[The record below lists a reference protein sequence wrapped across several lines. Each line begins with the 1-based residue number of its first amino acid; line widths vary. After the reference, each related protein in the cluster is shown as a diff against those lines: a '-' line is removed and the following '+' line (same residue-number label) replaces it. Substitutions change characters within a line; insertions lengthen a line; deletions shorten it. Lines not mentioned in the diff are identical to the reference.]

1 MMNVGGI
8 AFRHETENID
18 INIQVN
24 AVFERNIFAFSQ
36 YFIQSN
42 FNLKFP
48 YKVSKR
54 IITKNRMYRSSCEC
68 DRSTWYFLVEN
79 FREDIPHGT
88 GARVEKINNQ
98 SGKGRVSK
106 VVRMAL

>member
-1 MMNVGGI
+1 
-8 AFRHETENID
+8 
-18 INIQVN
+18 
-24 AVFERNIFAFSQ
+24 
-36 YFIQSN
+36 
-42 FNLKFP
+42 
-48 YKVSKR
+48 
-54 IITKNRMYRSSCEC
+54 MYRSSCEC